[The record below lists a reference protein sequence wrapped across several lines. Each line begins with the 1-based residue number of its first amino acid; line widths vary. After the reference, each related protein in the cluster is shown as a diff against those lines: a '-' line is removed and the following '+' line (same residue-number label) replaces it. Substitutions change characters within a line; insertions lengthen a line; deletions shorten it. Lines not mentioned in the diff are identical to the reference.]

1 MQFNY
6 TYIHR
11 GNISDHW
18 VYCEALV
25 RNESLPFNKKFR
37 VLGISSSNI
46 SRLLGSNLVPIAIK
60 KKKKFNNGPKTW
72 FWPPTW
78 KYRNV
83 VTGDLLQTSNIPV
96 KQNVSMHISW
106 KIYSLSQYIIYCLLS
121 TLTRELGQQ
130 VLFSVTEMIG

>member
-60 KKKKFNNGPKTW
+60 KKKSLTTGPKHD
-72 FWPPTW
+72 FGHLHE
-78 KYRNV
+78 N
-83 VTGDLLQTSNIPV
+83 TG
-96 KQNVSMHISW
+96 M
-106 KIYSLSQYIIYCLLS
+106 LSQEI
-121 TLTRELGQQ
+121 
-130 VLFSVTEMIG
+130 FSR